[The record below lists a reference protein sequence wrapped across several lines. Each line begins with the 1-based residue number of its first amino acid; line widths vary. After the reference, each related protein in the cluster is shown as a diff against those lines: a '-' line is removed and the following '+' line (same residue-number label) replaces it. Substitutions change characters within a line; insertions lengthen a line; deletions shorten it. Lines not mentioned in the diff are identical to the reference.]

1 MPVKRKV
8 KLFKLAGCAF
18 FVIFALLYSHVE
30 VGMSGIESGRFAT
43 IQAVAEQGVFH
54 IEKCNFRT
62 VDKSV
67 RNNHVYSDKLP
78 ALPLAVA
85 LVYKPFHRYCGINF
99 VDNYHLSIYLI
110 NLLLGAVVNVLL
122 FLWFFDLLRGIK
134 KGKIELKF
142 LLALGCVGGSWIIS
156 YSTMLNNHTPAA
168 LAVLGIFTAL
178 MRYRKVP
185 AFPAAF
191 LAGFSAGIAG
201 LLEAPCGLFF
211 GIAALTGIFFSA
223 PRDKRL
229 LHTASAAGAGALCLL
244 TGLFINW
251 YAYGTVLPLY
261 MAGSGGKGT
270 YTPTMHSDLFYY
282 CYHALLGD
290 RGIFAYTPFLLL
302 GLWYCVKHFKHLCP
316 SERALA
322 LGGVGFMLFYLL
334 CTNEFGGQSYGLRYF
349 IPVIPLLWYWG
360 GKMVLGLPDRKWK
373 APVVAVL
380 IFWGVV
386 TGLAGAY
393 HPFSIG
399 NEGVR
404 SPEGHFSRNFSS
416 FGGNLLCWSYEYF
429 PQSSLT
435 QRLFDRYG
443 LSDCIQYLY
452 WSYFHQKKIE
462 QLQKMQ
468 QDFPEFYPG
477 RKIQNTP

>member
-30 VGMSGIESGRFAT
+30 VGMSGNESGRFAT
-43 IQAVAEQGVFH
+43 IQAIAEQGVFH

-62 VDKSV
+62 VDRTV
-67 RNNHVYSDKLP
+67 RNDHVYYDKLP
-78 ALPLAVA
+78 LLPLCLAG
-85 LVYKPFHRYCGINF
+85 VYAPLHKSFGINF

-122 FLWFFDLLRGIK
+122 FLWIFDLLRGIK

-142 LLALGCVGGSWIIS
+142 LLAMGCVGGSWIIS

-178 MRYRKVP
+178 MRYNKVP
-185 AFPAAF
+185 TLLAAF
-191 LAGFSAGIAG
+191 LAGFSAGIVG

-244 TGLFINW
+244 FGMFINW

-302 GLWYCVKHFKHLCP
+302 GLLYCVKHFKYLCP

-322 LGGVGFMLFYLL
+322 LGGLGFMLFYLL

-360 GKMVLGLPDRKWK
+360 GKMVLELPDRKWK
-373 APVVAVL
+373 APFLGVL

-429 PQSSLT
+429 PESSLT
-435 QRLFDRYG
+435 QRLFARYG
-443 LSDCIQYLY
+443 LSDCVQYLY

-462 QLQKMQ
+462 QLKKMQ
-468 QDFPEFYPG
+468 QDFPGLYPG